1 MYGALYTKPTPT
13 LEVLGSCNAS
23 GVQRMAKAI
32 RGSSSEVT
40 STRWGPVGL
49 VNHARRLAVETVFR
63 DSNSTCNVKP
73 RAPK

>member
-1 MYGALYTKPTPT
+1 MCGALYTKPTPT

-23 GVQRMAKAI
+23 GVHRMAKEVQ
-32 RGSSSEVT
+32 RSPSEVT
-40 STRWGPVGL
+40 SIRWGPVGL
-49 VNHARRLAVETVFR
+49 VSHARRLAVETVFK